1 MNPRRVMPQEE
12 AIQVLQKGKYG
23 IMSIAT
29 PDGEPYGVPLNYF
42 YLPEEQAIY
51 FHCFV
56 KGRKLNILKEN
67 NRVSFAVIGQE
78 TIMPERFVT
87 HYDSVI
93 ATGTASFI
101 TDPQEKTK
109 RLIQLCDILAPGV
122 LDRRDEVIRKQLA
135 AVTIVKISVEQITGK
150 KNRDD

>member
-1 MNPRRVMPQEE
+1 MNPRRVMSQEE
-12 AIQVLQKGKYG
+12 AIQVLQEGKYG

-56 KGRKLNILKEN
+56 KGRKLDILKEN

-135 AVTIVKISVEQITGK
+135 AVTIVKINVEQITGK